1 MKFLIERKVQK
12 MTEMTPQKA
21 LEILELFLDK
31 QCNLQRTELAYSQ
44 NEVWKA
50 VKIANDALEKQL
62 QETTGQGKTLTLV
75 FGKDGKARLLNEDYV
90 IYCADKETFEKVK
103 KAVEKQ
109 IPKKPKKEIL
119 VDDEKR
125 KGDVRVATKED
136 VLTENNHSIINH
148 CPNCN
153 EWVTVQK
160 YLSPPKYDLYCR
172 NCGQALDW
180 SDTE

>member
-1 MKFLIERKVQK
+1 MAEHIER
-12 MTEMTPQKA
+12 EELLEKA
-21 LEILELFLDK
+21 K
-31 QCNLQRTELAYSQ
+31 ELA
-44 NEVWKA
+44 
-50 VKIANDALEKQL
+50 
-62 QETTGQGKTLTLV
+62 GGV
-75 FGKDGKARLLNEDYV
+75 FGAPRIIAAIKNAPKA
-90 IYCADKETFEKVK
+90 
-103 KAVEKQ
+103 
-109 IPKKPKKEIL
+109 
-119 VDDEKR
+119 
-125 KGDVRVATKED
+125 D